1 MFPPVEDGG
10 GGGGGGGVFISGYWM
25 VLCLMDNVGVD
36 GGACRYRY
44 ENGRRYHAYT
54 EDKYILP
61 NDEAEQDRLDILHHT
76 YLVMMDDQLT
86 LAPIDPNPQRILDVG
101 TGTGIWAID
110 MGERYP
116 SAEIIGTDLSPIQP
130 SWVPPNVHFQ
140 IDDAESEW
148 TFPKNY
154 FDLVH
159 IRHLSG
165 AIKDWEALYTEAYRH
180 CKPGGWIDIA
190 EFEMDIFCDDGTL
203 SPDCEL
209 KQFYTLVS
217 QATAI
222 TGREFNN
229 AANFLPIIEKVGFV
243 NAHHTMVKMPLGP
256 WAVDKKQKEIGAYI
270 LLSTETG
277 FEAFGIKLFTQ
288 VLGMGV
294 DEAGALITAAQKQA
308 TNKRVHVYGKH
319 HLYYAQKPLDAQ
331 S

>member
-1 MFPPVEDGG
+1 M
-10 GGGGGGGVFISGYWM
+10 FISRLTM
-25 VLCLMDNVGVD
+25 PSP
-36 GGACRYRY
+36 
-44 ENGRRYHAYT
+44 NGPFLRTTSTWYTSVTSVEPSKIGRLSIPRPIGNYPALTFKSMIPTTSSYAY
-54 EDKYILP
+54 I
-61 NDEAEQDRLDILHHT
+61 
-76 YLVMMDDQLT
+76 
-86 LAPIDPNPQRILDVG
+86 
-101 TGTGIWAID
+101 
-110 MGERYP
+110 
-116 SAEIIGTDLSPIQP
+116 
-130 SWVPPNVHFQ
+130 PPPPRF
-140 IDDAESEW
+140 
-148 TFPKNY
+148 
-154 FDLVH
+154 
-159 IRHLSG
+159 
-165 AIKDWEALYTEAYRH
+165 YRH

-308 TNKRVHVYGKH
+308 TNKRVHVYGK
-319 HLYYAQKPLDAQ
+319 Q
-331 S
+331 